1 MRHYITFYFA
11 GNSQSTLRNK
21 EASIRVLFLLKAILP
36 RGDQQKWEK
45 VDIEIHQLT
54 ALFLLALTMTTSSSQ
69 IANPSLLVNDI

>member
-21 EASIRVLFLLKAILP
+21 EASIRVLFLLKAIS
-36 RGDQQKWEK
+36 RNWKK
-45 VDIEIHQLT
+45 VDIDIHQLT
-54 ALFLLALTMTTSSSQ
+54 ALFLLVLTMTTSSSQ